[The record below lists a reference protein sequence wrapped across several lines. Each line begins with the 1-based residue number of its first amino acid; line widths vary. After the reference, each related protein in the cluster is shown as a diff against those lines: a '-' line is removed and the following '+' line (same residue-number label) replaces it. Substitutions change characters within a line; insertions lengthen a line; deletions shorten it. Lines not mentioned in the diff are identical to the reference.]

1 MATPGIEASH
11 DPAANS
17 VDGQLTEAEREL
29 ILEELKK
36 TEDEVATLRQVL
48 AVRQK
53 QVAHLKHKLGISPF
67 NELTSE
73 MAQGIRTVKETP
85 APLDQGFNP
94 VRWVHECPKTFK
106 KSRSL
111 GWAIFKKLSIT
122 KSDGISTQSQNL
134 TSNIKP
140 KPHSTI
146 FRFQKTSEF
155 VGGTAETV
163 ANKFNDIRKSSF
175 FKSFETKIGSAV
187 NNAKMVASTSIDH
200 LANVAGG
207 GARTPQETGESK
219 VVGSP
224 PPPPL
229 S

>member
-1 MATPGIEASH
+1 MATPGIEASS

-85 APLDQGFNP
+85 A
-94 VRWVHECPKTFK
+94 
-106 KSRSL
+106 
-111 GWAIFKKLSIT
+111 
-122 KSDGISTQSQNL
+122 
-134 TSNIKP
+134 
-140 KPHSTI
+140 
-146 FRFQKTSEF
+146 FQKTSEF

-187 NNAKMVASTSIDH
+187 NNARMVASTSIDH

-207 GARTPQETGESK
+207 TRTPHESGER
-219 VVGSP
+219 VVVGGSP

>member
-1 MATPGIEASH
+1 MATPGIEASS

-85 APLDQGFNP
+85 A
-94 VRWVHECPKTFK
+94 
-106 KSRSL
+106 
-111 GWAIFKKLSIT
+111 
-122 KSDGISTQSQNL
+122 
-134 TSNIKP
+134 
-140 KPHSTI
+140 
-146 FRFQKTSEF
+146 FQKTSEF

-187 NNAKMVASTSIDH
+187 NNVNFLLYFTKNSFNLKARMVASTSIDH

-207 GARTPQETGESK
+207 TRTPHESGER
-219 VVGSP
+219 VVVGGSP

>member
-85 APLDQGFNP
+85 A
-94 VRWVHECPKTFK
+94 
-106 KSRSL
+106 
-111 GWAIFKKLSIT
+111 
-122 KSDGISTQSQNL
+122 
-134 TSNIKP
+134 
-140 KPHSTI
+140 
-146 FRFQKTSEF
+146 FQKTSEF

-224 PPPPL
+224 SPPPL

>member
-1 MATPGIEASH
+1 
-11 DPAANS
+11 
-17 VDGQLTEAEREL
+17 
-29 ILEELKK
+29 
-36 TEDEVATLRQVL
+36 
-48 AVRQK
+48 
-53 QVAHLKHKLGISPF
+53 
-67 NELTSE
+67 
-73 MAQGIRTVKETP
+73 
-85 APLDQGFNP
+85 

-187 NNAKMVASTSIDH
+187 NNVSFLFFNFLKKFFSKAKMVASTSIDH